1 MRNFYLIMLIFTM
14 SSCSVKKNVIDAN
27 QKQNVKDFFICKC
40 LQYGLGEEI
49 NNEIVKIDIS
59 MGMLFE
65 IGNVGLYYEKIDSL
79 AKIEIENLKPFEI
92 SDYGDKK
99 PIISKCLELSRSE
112 KLNSILK
119 E

>member
-1 MRNFYLIMLIFTM
+1 MKKIYLIILLLNIA
-14 SSCSVKKNVIDAN
+14 SCTTKQAIIKSN
-27 QKQNVKDFFICKC
+27 QKQIAKDFFICKC

-49 NNEIVKIDIS
+49 NNEIVKIDMS

-65 IGNVGLYYEKIDSL
+65 IGDVGMYYKKIDSF
-79 AKIEIENLKPFEI
+79 AKIEITNLKPFQL